1 MGYHTERV
9 RLPNGDI
16 AVLKSRPSNYPKDS
30 AGWSA
35 ASLLALGVGIYYLT
49 KFALSYADAS
59 VNRDLHQNA

>member
-16 AVLKSRPSNYPKDS
+16 AVLKSRPSDS

-35 ASLLALGVGIYYLT
+35 ASLLALGVGTYYLT

>member
-16 AVLKSRPSNYPKDS
+16 AVLKSRPSDS

-35 ASLLALGVGIYYLT
+35 ASLLALGVGTYFIIKWGL
-49 KFALSYADAS
+49 AYADAS
-59 VNRDLHQNA
+59 VDKGLHQNA